1 MHHTCEI
8 ESGPQAHARQ
18 RHPTGGR
25 RIRRRALLPLFALA
39 MTLSLTFWHARPAHA
54 DTVTVRIGSAE
65 PMSGPLAAVGQDNTN
80 AVRMAIDELND
91 RALRI
96 GGKRVVWVLDA
107 QDDQGDPK
115 QATMVAQKFVD
126 QKVNA
131 VVGHATS
138 GSTSPAAAIYARA
151 AIPQIT
157 PASTDTAIA
166 RRGHATFFR
175 MLADDEALGGGLAQY
190 AARQLH
196 LGTVV
201 VIDDRTAYG
210 QGLADAF
217 ARAAQASGIRVLA
230 REYTN
235 NQAVD
240 FTAVLT
246 RAHALRPDAVFYGG
260 TYAQGGPMLR
270 QMRRLGMKARY
281 IGGDASCM
289 PAMADIAGDAVDG
302 ALCAESGLP
311 LHDMPRGREWAR
323 RYHERFGDT
332 AIQAFSPYAYD
343 ATMVLAAATL
353 KADSTDPRKYL
364 AYVRDIGHDGVTKKN
379 IRFTPQGNLVEPM
392 VSVEIFEGRERKV
405 IAVQQAH

>member
-1 MHHTCEI
+1 MHTCAI
-8 ESGPQAHARQ
+8 EPGLQAHARQ
-18 RHPTGGR
+18 CPPTGGR
-25 RIRRRALLPLFALA
+25 RSWRRVLLALFALA
-39 MTLSLTFWHARPAHA
+39 MTLSHAQLAHA

-175 MLADDEALGGGLAQY
+175 MLADDEALGSGLAQY
-190 AARQLH
+190 AARQLQ

-311 LHDMPRGREWAR
+311 LHDMPQGREWAR

-332 AIQAFSPYAYD
+332 TIQAFSPYAYD
-343 ATMVLAAATL
+343 ATMVLAAAML

-364 AYVRDIGHDGVTKKN
+364 AYVRHIGHDGVTKKN

-392 VSVEIFEGRERKV
+392 VSVEVFEGRQRKV

>member
-1 MHHTCEI
+1 MHTCEM
-8 ESGPQAHARQ
+8 EPGPQARSRLRA
-18 RHPTGGR
+18 PTGR
-25 RIRRRALLPLFALA
+25 RHMWRRALLPLFALA
-39 MTLSLTFWHARPAHA
+39 MSLAHVRPAHA

-80 AVRMAIDELND
+80 AVRMAIDDLND

-96 GGKRVVWVLDA
+96 GGRRVVWVLDA

-138 GSTSPAAAIYARA
+138 GSSSPAAAIYARA
-151 AIPQIT
+151 GIPQVT

-190 AARQLH
+190 AARQLK

-217 ARAAQASGIRVLA
+217 ARAAQANGLRVLA
-230 REYTN
+230 REYTS
-235 NQAVD
+235 NQAAD

-246 RAHALRPDAVFYGG
+246 RADALRPDAVFYGG
-260 TYAQGGPMLR
+260 VYAQGGPLLR

-311 LHDMPRGREWAR
+311 LHDMPQGRDWAR

-343 ATMVLAAATL
+343 ATMVLAAAML
-353 KADSTDPRKYL
+353 KADSTDPRKFLVYM
-364 AYVRDIGHDGVTKKN
+364 RDVGHDGVTKKN

-392 VSVEIFEGRERKV
+392 VSIEVFEGRERKV

>member
-1 MHHTCEI
+1 MHSCEM
-8 ESGPQAHARQ
+8 EPGPQAHAGQ
-18 RHPTGGR
+18 RRPSGGR
-25 RIRRRALLPLFALA
+25 STRWRVLLPLLALA
-39 MTLSLTFWHARPAHA
+39 LSLAHGRAAHA
-54 DTVTVRIGSAE
+54 DTVVVRIGSAE

-80 AVRMAIDELND
+80 AVRMAVDELND

-96 GGKRVVWVLDA
+96 GGRRVVWVLDA

-311 LHDMPRGREWAR
+311 LHDMPQGREWAR

-332 AIQAFSPYAYD
+332 TIQAFSPYAYD
-343 ATMVLAAATL
+343 ATMVLAAAML

-364 AYVRDIGHDGVTKKN
+364 AYVRHIGHDGVTKKN

-392 VSVEIFEGRERKV
+392 VSVEVFEGRQRKV